1 MWIPDLPD
9 TGRPR
14 YLELVEAISRAIRDG
29 ELKPGDRLPPQRRL
43 AWRLGL
49 NPSTTQQAYREA
61 ARRHLVSGEVGRG
74 TYVLAD
80 SGEAS
85 LFLLK
90 HPADPGV
97 APLDLSTNVPALD
110 LDSPDLPEALEAL
123 RAEGDLAGLQGY
135 AGAERLARGRLAGG
149 DWLRGRGL
157 DLPAAALLLC
167 AGAQQGVFATLLALC
182 EAGEPVLVEAFTSP
196 GIKAASRQ
204 LRLPLHGI
212 PLDDRGIL
220 PEALDRLARATGARV
235 AVLTP
240 CLQNPT
246 GASMDAARRAA
257 VAEVARRHDLW
268 LIEDDVYGALGDEPP
283 LAAVL
288 PERTVLVT
296 SLSKTVAPMLRLGF
310 IAGPPA
316 LLARI
321 DREAQATSWAVS
333 PLCLALAC
341 RWIESGVAA
350 RRLAWQREEVRQRWR
365 LARRLLGGWMPG
377 HRTPAPHLWLDAPD
391 GGWADACRA
400 AGIAGAPADIFAV
413 AHERHEALRL
423 SLTAAR
429 GRSELAAALARLARH
444 GPPG

>member
-1 MWIPDLPD
+1 MWIPQLPD
-9 TGRPR
+9 SDRPR
-14 YLELVEAISRAIRDG
+14 YLELVEALSRAIRDG

-90 HPADPGV
+90 SPDAPGA
-97 APLDLSTNVPALD
+97 APLDLSTNVPAQD
-110 LDSPDLPEALEAL
+110 PGSHDLPDAFDAL
-123 RAEGDLAGLQGY
+123 RAASALGTLQGY
-135 AGAERLARGRLAGG
+135 AGSEQLACGRLAGST
-149 DWLRGRGL
+149 WLRGRGL
-157 DLPAAALLLC
+157 DLPAASLLLC
-167 AGAQQGVFATLLALC
+167 AGAQQGVFAALLALC
-182 EAGEPVLVEAFTSP
+182 EPGEPVLVEAFTSP

-204 LRLPLHGI
+204 LRLPLHGVT
-212 PLDDRGIL
+212 LDDRGIL
-220 PEALDRLARATGARV
+220 PEALDRLARATGARGV
-235 AVLTP
+235 VLTP

-246 GASMDAARRAA
+246 GASMGAARRAA
-257 VAEVARRHDLW
+257 VAEVVRRHGLW
-268 LIEDDVYGALGDEPP
+268 VIEDDVYGGLGDEPP
-283 LAAVL
+283 LAQAL
-288 PERTVLVT
+288 PDHTVLVT
-296 SLSKTVAPMLRLGF
+296 SLSKAVAPVLRQGF
-310 IAGPPA
+310 IAGPAP

-321 DREAQATSWAVS
+321 DREAQATSWALS

-341 RWIESGVAA
+341 EWIESGVAA

-365 LARRLLGGWMPG
+365 LARRLLGARMADSLG
-377 HRTPAPHLWLDAPD
+377 PAPHLWLSGV
-391 GGWADACRA
+391 GGGRVEACRA

-413 AHERHEALRL
+413 APERLDAVRL

-429 GRSELAAALARLARH
+429 SRGELARALARLAEH
-444 GPPG
+444 WPLP